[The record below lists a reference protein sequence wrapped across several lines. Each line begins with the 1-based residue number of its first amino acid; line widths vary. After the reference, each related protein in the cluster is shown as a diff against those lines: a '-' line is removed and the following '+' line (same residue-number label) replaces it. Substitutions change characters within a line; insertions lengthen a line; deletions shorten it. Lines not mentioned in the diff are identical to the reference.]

1 MSSGSASLLPQS
13 IYIHIPFCLKKCGY
27 CDFYSLPG
35 ASADTLEKYTRSLLA
50 EIDQQA
56 ALISAAPIKSIYF
69 GGGTPSLLAGKQI
82 ESILTRIRSSFEV
95 DSGAEIS
102 LEANPATL
110 DREKLKTI
118 MEAGVNRL
126 SLGVQS
132 FSDDEL
138 RMLGRIHNSQDV
150 FRTIETV
157 ENLGL
162 ENFNIDLIYGL
173 PGQSINGWLFNLEQA
188 VSCRPSHISMYLLQL
203 DACTPLGREAAGG
216 RLVLPDDES
225 QAQMYY
231 NGIDYLSSQ
240 GYRQYEI
247 SNLCIPGAECRHNIS
262 YWQSAP
268 YLGFGTG
275 AVSFVENRRWR
286 NQPDFEMYLEKL
298 ADNQPVPAEELEC
311 MDEAGLIIDAIILQL
326 RMTEGIELADFEARF
341 GVDLNRLYEQVISLC
356 RQRGLLEVEHGRL
369 FLTRAGY
376 FLSNEV
382 LCRFMG

>member
-35 ASADTLEKYTRSLLA
+35 ASADTLEKYTRSLLT

-56 ALISAAPIKSIYF
+56 AVNSAAPIKTIYF

-82 ESILTRIRSSFEV
+82 ESILARICSDFEV
-95 DSGAEIS
+95 DPGAEIS

-118 MEAGVNRL
+118 IEAGVNRL

-138 RMLGRIHNSQDV
+138 RMLGRIHNSHDV
-150 FRTIETV
+150 FRTVDTV
-157 ENLGL
+157 ESLGIK
-162 ENFNIDLIYGL
+162 NYNIDLIYGL
-173 PGQSINGWLFNLEQA
+173 PGQSIKGWLFNLEQA

-203 DACTPLGREAAGG
+203 DACTPLGRDTAAG
-216 RLVLPDDES
+216 RVVLPDDES
-225 QAQMYY
+225 EALMYY
-231 NGIDYLSSQ
+231 TGIDYLNSQ

-268 YLGFGTG
+268 YLGLGVG
-275 AVSFVENRRWR
+275 AVSFGGSRRWR
-286 NQPDFEMYLEKL
+286 NQPDLELYLEKL
-298 ADNQPVPAEELEC
+298 ADNQVVPAEELEC
-311 MDEAGLIIDAIILQL
+311 MDEAGLMIDAVILQL
-326 RMTEGIELADFEARF
+326 RMTEGIELANFEARF
-341 GVDLNRLYEQVISLC
+341 RVDLTRLYEQVISLC

-382 LCRFMG
+382 LCRFMA